1 MRGDFRAGEDVAMNR
16 TFDEE
21 YARYLSFL
29 AKLDKTDDI
38 KEKNALFRQLTEQL
52 SKLES
57 RLNSLSFSPELAD
70 TANEDSDQSYWI

>member
-1 MRGDFRAGEDVAMNR
+1 MNG

-57 RLNSLSFSPELAD
+57 RLNSSSFNPELAD
-70 TANEDSDQSYWI
+70 ATNADSDQTYWI